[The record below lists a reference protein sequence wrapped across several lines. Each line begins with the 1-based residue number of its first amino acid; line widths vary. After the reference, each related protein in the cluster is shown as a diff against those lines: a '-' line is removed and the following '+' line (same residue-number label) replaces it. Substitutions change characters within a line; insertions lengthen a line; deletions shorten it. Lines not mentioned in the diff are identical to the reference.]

1 MTKRILIVD
10 DEFEILFVLQ
20 RIFEDFAG
28 WQTVTA
34 RSSAEGLAKTKT
46 ESLDAIVLD
55 VSMPEMDGFQFV
67 EHLQS
72 DLATASIP
80 VVLLTA
86 KVTPSDRQ
94 RFAQMNIAGVIAKPF
109 DPMTVGQQVAEI
121 LQWNS

>member
-20 RIFEDFAG
+20 RVFEDFAG

-34 RSSAEGLAKTKT
+34 RSSVEGLAKTKT

-55 VSMPEMDGFQFV
+55 VSMPEMDGFQFI
-67 EHLQS
+67 EQLQS
-72 DLATASIP
+72 DSKTASIP

-109 DPMTVGQQVAEI
+109 DPMTVWQQVAEI

>member
-20 RIFEDFAG
+20 RVFEDFAG

-34 RSSAEGLAKTKT
+34 RSSVEGLAKTKT
-46 ESLDAIVLD
+46 EVLDAIVLD

-67 EHLQS
+67 EQLQLDS
-72 DLATASIP
+72 SSANIP

-109 DPMTVGQQVAEI
+109 DPITVWRQVAEI
-121 LQWNS
+121 LQWN

>member
-20 RIFEDFAG
+20 RVFEDFAG

-34 RSSAEGLAKTKT
+34 RSSVEGLAKTKT
-46 ESLDAIVLD
+46 EVLDAIVLD

-67 EHLQS
+67 EQLQLDS
-72 DLATASIP
+72 PSANIP

-109 DPMTVGQQVAEI
+109 DPITVWRQVAEI
-121 LQWNS
+121 LQWN

>member
-10 DEFEILFVLQ
+10 DESVIIFVLQ
-20 RIFEDFAG
+20 RVFEDFAG

-34 RSSAEGLAKTKT
+34 LSGAEGLAKTKT

-67 EHLQS
+67 EQFQS
-72 DLATASIP
+72 DPATASIP

-86 KVTPSDRQ
+86 KVTPNDRQ

-109 DPMTVGQQVAEI
+109 DPMTVCQQVAEA

>member
-10 DEFEILFVLQ
+10 DEFEILFLLQ
-20 RIFEDFAG
+20 RVFEDFAG

-34 RSSAEGLAKTKT
+34 ISSVEGLAKTKT

-67 EHLQS
+67 EQIQS
-72 DLATASIP
+72 DSTTASIP

-94 RFAQMNIAGVIAKPF
+94 CFAQLNIAGVIAKPF
-109 DPMTVGQQVAEI
+109 DPITVWQQVAEI
-121 LQWNS
+121 LQWDS

>member
-20 RIFEDFAG
+20 RVFEDFAG

-34 RSSAEGLAKTKT
+34 RSSVEGLAKTKT
-46 ESLDAIVLD
+46 EALDAIVLD

-67 EHLQS
+67 EQLQLDS
-72 DLATASIP
+72 SSANIP

-109 DPMTVGQQVAEI
+109 DPITVWRQVAEI
-121 LQWNS
+121 LQWN